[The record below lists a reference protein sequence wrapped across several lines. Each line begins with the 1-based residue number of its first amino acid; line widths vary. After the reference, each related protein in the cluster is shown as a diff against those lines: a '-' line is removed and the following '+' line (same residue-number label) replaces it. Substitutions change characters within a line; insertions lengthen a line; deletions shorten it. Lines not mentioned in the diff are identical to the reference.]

1 MDAADSRPR
10 WVGSDSLRV
19 AARSPVPV
27 VVVPSGDD
35 REPAGVVPAA
45 ARDERDE
52 EALRVAAAPAAR
64 EGASL
69 RVLSA
74 WVFLEK
80 VGSMA
85 TMSDGADRLAA
96 DQATAT
102 ARLVAPVREEFPE
115 LTVSEHVVR
124 AGSVSEVLVAAI
136 AGADVIVIGSR
147 RRSHFIGSPLGDVTH
162 AVLYHAHCPAV
173 LVPHP

>member
-1 MDAADSRPR
+1 MTT
-10 WVGSDSLRV
+10 
-19 AARSPVPV
+19 
-27 VVVPSGDD
+27 GD
-35 REPAGVVPAA
+35 RQVSSPAA

-74 WVFLEK
+74 WVFFEN

-85 TMSDGADRLAA
+85 TMFDGVDRLAA

-124 AGSVSEVLVAAI
+124 AGSVSKVLVAATM
-136 AGADVIVIGSR
+136 R
-147 RRSHFIGSPLGDVTH
+147 RRRDRHRIPCGVRTPLALRWVM
-162 AVLYHAHCPAV
+162 
-173 LVPHP
+173 